1 MKISKVKKLM
11 ALYMEFAEAEEDKN
25 SIRRINDTVD
35 ALEMC
40 IDLHDQL
47 ESVKQSKEICI
58 PEKFADEEMLK
69 MDGYD
74 DCIAGVVEQFGRAP
88 IVCYDT
94 QKVLCKLEQDGMTP
108 EEAEEF
114 WSFNQIGAWV
124 GESTPCF
131 ITKCLPKQD

>member
-11 ALYMEFAEAEEDKN
+11 ALYMEFAESEEDKN
-25 SIRRINDTVD
+25 SIKRINDTVD

-40 IDLHDQL
+40 IDLYDQL
-47 ESVKQSKEICI
+47 ESVKQSKEGRI

-74 DCIAGVVEQFGRAP
+74 DCISGVVEQFGRPP
-88 IVCYDT
+88 IVCYDKT
-94 QKVLCKLEQDGMTP
+94 KVLRRLEGDGMTP

-131 ITKCLPKQD
+131 ITNN